1 MSYQGHLPDGSSVQ
15 AHSAGPNYPFVVYGR
30 TVAGVMHWEV
40 LGPGVEDFI
49 RFEHSSDAF
58 ACANNLKIAY
68 DSREQ
73 WARHMRS
80 MLRGPSLLT
89 TSLVDLAVYHG
100 FTRVIDSGVQRVR
113 SLLVLGKAQ
122 AGLRRV
128 HGTPNS
134 PFTEYAYREAREPRF
149 SHH

>member
-15 AHSAGPNYPFVVYGR
+15 AHSAGPVYPYVVYGR
-30 TVAGVMHWEV
+30 TIHGTMHWEV

-49 RFEHSSDAF
+49 RFETIQAAG
-58 ACANNLKIAY
+58 ACANNLKTAY
-68 DSREQ
+68 DSFEH
-73 WARHMRS
+73 WCRHMRA

-89 TSLVDLAVYHG
+89 TSLTDLANYHG
-100 FTRVIDSGVQRVR
+100 FPRVIDSGVHRVQ

-128 HGTPNS
+128 HGTPNN
-134 PFTEYAYREAREPRF
+134 PFTEYAYREARESRF